1 MADQNNQGENK
12 LNETTERSST
22 DVLDMNGNDISSN
35 NTPLARIFDRIES
48 GETSDEAIKKVMAP
62 KDEPEPKEDAVAAPP
77 AAEEKQSAPKEE
89 VAETKQETP
98 DNKKEEGRRDIFEKK
113 KEEKKDEKKAEDEVT
128 EEDLRVLPYDKPK
141 TAKRIDALLK
151 KATALQESE
160 ALTKKE
166 LAARDQKLKELEEEL
181 GKVKTVNP
189 ETNEEVKKQLD
200 ELSMFRRRYQL
211 ENDPEVKQKF
221 DSRIESAENAIS
233 EIFKRRGGGD
243 GLSNIVS
250 EEGGW
255 LKFTD
260 SNRVIR
266 LVDGTEMTAAEIAE
280 AIKKE
285 LPLSERRAIESFE
298 LEQIQTRRDRE
309 RFFEEETKKANEFFQ
324 KKNELTKK
332 QEEERAKAIEEGSK
346 MINSWREEVKKAND
360 WLKEKDIP
368 SGIPQD
374 KVAEIMED
382 NKYTKQL
389 NELIDK
395 AIQTTEP
402 KQMLDIV
409 LDSVKLHQERREH
422 AKTQKALQALQQ
434 QLSAKEEQIKKFKIG
449 STTVSKSGSLVGG
462 GSGAMDV
469 TPSKPKTL
477 EEALDA
483 IARGERD

>member
-12 LNETTERSST
+12 LNETIEKSST

-35 NTPLARIFDRIES
+35 NTPLSKIFDRIEN
-48 GETSDEAIKKVMAP
+48 GETSDEAIKRVMSP
-62 KDEPEPKEDAVAAPP
+62 KDEPEAKEEPVAEKP
-77 AAEEKQSAPKEE
+77 AAEENQDTA
-89 VAETKQETP
+89 
-98 DNKKEEGRRDIFEKK
+98 KEEGSEKKQEASDNKTEEVRSDIFQK
-113 KEEKKDEKKAEDEVT
+113 KKDEKKPEDEVT

-166 LAARDQKLKELEEEL
+166 LAARDQKLKDLEEEL

-189 ETNEEVKKQLD
+189 ETNEEVKRQLD
-200 ELSMFRRRYQL
+200 ELSMFRRKYDL

-221 DSRIESAENAIS
+221 DSRIENAENSIS

-243 GLSNIVS
+243 GLANIVS

-255 LKFTD
+255 LNFTD

-285 LPLSERRAIESFE
+285 LPLSERRSIESFE

-324 KKNELTKK
+324 KKNDLTKK

-346 MINSWREEVKKAND
+346 MINSWREEVKKSNE
-360 WLKEKDIP
+360 WLKERDIP
-368 SGIPQD
+368 SGTPQD
-374 KVAEIMED
+374 KVSEIMED

-409 LDSVKLHQERREH
+409 LYSVRLHQERREH
-422 AKTQKALQALQQ
+422 AKTQKTLQALQQ

-462 GSGAMDV
+462 GAGAMDV
-469 TPSKPKTL
+469 AQSKPKTL
-477 EEALDA
+477 EEAFEA
-483 IARGERD
+483 ISRGERD